1 MKRLLVTCAV
11 VCLAVVM
18 VLQASAQV
26 KKGKTRLATTHQLM
40 EGLVAANCKALGE
53 DLKSTP
59 ADEKAWKHLAT
70 KAALLNE
77 ASYILM
83 DDGRCPDAVWAG
95 ATTKL
100 REGSAE
106 LLTKLEAQDAD
117 GAKAAMKSM
126 TQSCGECH
134 KAHKK

>member
-1 MKRLLVTCAV
+1 MKRFLVTGII
-11 VCLAVVM
+11 VCLAAVIT
-18 VLQASAQV
+18 LQATAQV
-26 KKGKTRLATTHQLM
+26 KKGKTRPATTHQLM

-53 DLKSTP
+53 GLKSAP

-70 KAALLNE
+70 NAALLNE

-106 LLTKLEAQDAD
+106 VLAKLEAKDAD
-117 GAKAAMKSM
+117 GANAAMKTM
-126 TQSCGECH
+126 TQSCGACH

>member
-1 MKRLLVTCAV
+1 MKRFLVTGAV
-11 VCLAVVM
+11 LCLAVV
-18 VLQASAQV
+18 VVVQASAQV

-40 EGLVAANCKALGE
+40 EGLVAANCKALG
-53 DLKSTP
+53 DGLKSTP
-59 ADEKAWKHLAT
+59 ADDKAWKHLAT
-70 KAALLNE
+70 NAALLNE

-95 ATTKL
+95 AATKL

-106 LLTKLEAQDAD
+106 VLGKLEAKDVD

-126 TQSCGECH
+126 TQACGECH

>member
-1 MKRLLVTCAV
+1 MKRFLVTGAV
-11 VCLAVVM
+11 LCLAVVV

-26 KKGKTRLATTHQLM
+26 KKGKTRLATTEQLM
-40 EGLVAANCKALGE
+40 KGLVAANCGALGE
-53 DLKSTP
+53 ALKSAP
-59 ADEKAWKHLAT
+59 ADDEAWENLAA
-70 KAALLNE
+70 KAAVLNE

-95 ATTKL
+95 AATKL
-100 REGSAE
+100 RAGSAE
-106 LLTKLEAQDAD
+106 VLAKLEAKDAD

-126 TQSCGECH
+126 TQACGECH